1 MHPPLANDEILATL
15 RELAAGVSTPLW
27 LFGGVAVDFLVG
39 RWTRP
44 HGDIDLN
51 ALAVHR
57 DRLTEELARLGYFT
71 EDHGW
76 LTQWFHQT
84 TERRLEIVFLEHD
97 TDGRTTLVI
106 REGDPV
112 GIPGRYPI
120 VEGYLNA
127 NRFATLD
134 GVTFRVS
141 SPEGEWLARATGL
154 DVVGGRK
161 PEPKLEHDR
170 RLLEGLI
177 LASRLAQLR
186 AGITGHSALQQQ
198 PPS

>member
-1 MHPPLANDEILATL
+1 
-15 RELAAGVSTPLW
+15 
-27 LFGGVAVDFLVG
+27 
-39 RWTRP
+39 
-44 HGDIDLN
+44 
-51 ALAVHR
+51 
-57 DRLTEELARLGYFT
+57 
-71 EDHGW
+71 
-76 LTQWFHQT
+76 
-84 TERRLEIVFLEHD
+84 
-97 TDGRTTLVI
+97 
-106 REGDPV
+106 
-112 GIPGRYPI
+112 
-120 VEGYLNA
+120 
-127 NRFATLD
+127 
-134 GVTFRVS
+134 VS

>member
-15 RELAAGVSTPLW
+15 RELATGVATPLW

-51 ALAVHR
+51 APAATR
-57 DRLTEELARLGYFT
+57 ARLTEELAHLGYHT
-71 EDHGW
+71 TDRGW
-76 LTQWFHQT
+76 LTQWFHRT
-84 TERRLEIVFLEHD
+84 TGRRLEIVFLEQTAND
-97 TDGRTTLVI
+97 LAELFI
-106 REGDPV
+106 RPGDPV
-112 GIPGRYPI
+112 GIPGHYPM
-120 VEGYLNA
+120 VEGYLDA

-161 PEPKLEHDR
+161 PEPKLEHDK

-177 LASRLAQLR
+177 PASRLAQLR
-186 AGITGHSALQQQ
+186 AGITGHSALQQN